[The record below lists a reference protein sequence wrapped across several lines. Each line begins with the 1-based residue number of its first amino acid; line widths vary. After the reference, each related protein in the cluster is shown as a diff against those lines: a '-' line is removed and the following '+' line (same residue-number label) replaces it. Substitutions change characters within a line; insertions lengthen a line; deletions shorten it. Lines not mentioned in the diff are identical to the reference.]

1 MIRVNKGP
9 SPMRDGAGLLEGR
22 KWKYILVLQ
31 LLGGSNGKLSTLRI
45 FIKPEV
51 CGFSLE

>member
-1 MIRVNKGP
+1 MVRGNKG
-9 SPMRDGAGLLEGR
+9 SSSMRDGAGLLEGR

-51 CGFSLE
+51 CGFGLE